1 MDNSQDAIQSEE
13 TISTAAS
20 LPAEISEPSAQEASA
35 QEASVFPA
43 PPTTMDPGIKPSDC
57 KGCSG
62 GDGPALVYALGQLDY
77 DFGTEARRDSFLQH
91 GISNP
96 HDPAAMLDY
105 LSNNPAHAT
114 AVTWT
119 LVQEATPIYAIHPA
133 GPFAA
138 EIYAT
143 LREFLSGQ
151 IKDGVER
158 VSIPGVTGSSATLLN
173 GQKVP
178 LIVPELRGLYSWST
192 GALVEAVAGEQPK
205 DDAGKREHA
214 AKVEEIANFLERIYY
229 EIRNLGITQQDR
241 AMNYAATNAFQIES
255 VVTAALAEGL
265 KLDGIDVER
274 SPVCRPESDC
284 WDVKLT
290 FFNPKKR
297 LEEARKVYR
306 FTIDVSDVVPVT
318 VGPVRSWHVY

>member
-1 MDNSQDAIQSEE
+1 MDTPQDEIQNQEPVSTTVGAPEPHAVEPSTLEASE
-13 TISTAAS
+13 
-20 LPAEISEPSAQEASA
+20 LPAPLAA
-35 QEASVFPA
+35 
-43 PPTTMDPGIKPSDC
+43 TTPGITPSEC
-57 KGCSG
+57 TSCSSG
-62 GDGPALVYALGQLDY
+62 GGPPLVYALGQLDY

-91 GISNP
+91 GINNP

-105 LSNNPAHAT
+105 LSQNPAHAT

-143 LREFLSGQ
+143 LREFLGGQ
-151 IKDGVER
+151 IKGGVER
-158 VSIPGVTGSSATLLN
+158 ISIPGVTGSSATLIN

-178 LIVPELRGLYSWST
+178 LIVPELRGMYSWST
-192 GALVEAVAGEQPK
+192 GALVDAVAGEPLTDK
-205 DDAGKREHA
+205 AGKQAHA
-214 AKVEEIANFLERIYY
+214 ARTNEIANFLERIYY

-255 VVTAALAEGL
+255 VVTASLNEGL

-318 VGPVRSWHVY
+318 VGSVRQWHVY